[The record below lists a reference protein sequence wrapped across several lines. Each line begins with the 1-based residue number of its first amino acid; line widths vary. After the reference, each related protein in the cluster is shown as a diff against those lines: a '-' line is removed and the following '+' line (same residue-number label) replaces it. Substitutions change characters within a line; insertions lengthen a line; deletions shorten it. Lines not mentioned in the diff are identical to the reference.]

1 MPKARNADTCQKS
14 REKTQIR
21 GRSARVAWSQ
31 MASSTDRSAGL
42 GAMNG
47 GVEAL
52 AASHKPRN
60 DVELMAA
67 VASQDAA
74 AQREVLNRLGG
85 RVRKLTGLLCR
96 ERADADDAAQ
106 LALIAILK
114 SADGFRVA
122 TSLERWAE
130 RITVRTTLRARR
142 RERDRRNLLE
152 RWLAPNRPPWGGNSS
167 SEPLGID
174 ALLERLSPDRRR
186 TFVLHHALGYTVEE
200 IGELSE
206 TPVGTVKDRLV
217 SARRELR
224 AMLEREAQR
233 DDRRGAK

>member
-1 MPKARNADTCQKS
+1 MD
-14 REKTQIR
+14 E
-21 GRSARVAWSQ
+21 RVIAVAPSQ
-31 MASSTDRSAGL
+31 
-42 GAMNG
+42 
-47 GVEAL
+47 
-52 AASHKPRN
+52 KPRS

-67 VASQDAA
+67 VAARDPA
-74 AQREVLNRLGG
+74 AQREVLTRLGG

-130 RITVRTTLRARR
+130 RITIRTTLRSSR
-142 RERDRRNLLE
+142 RERNRRNLLE
-152 RWLAPNRPPWGGNSS
+152 RWLTPNRAPWGSGPRA
-167 SEPLGID
+167 EPLGLE
-174 ALLERLSPDRRR
+174 ALFERLSPDRRQA
-186 TFVLHHALGYTVEE
+186 FVLHHALGYTIEE
-200 IGELSE
+200 IADLSE

-224 AMLEREAQR
+224 AMLERDARRTE
-233 DDRRGAK
+233 RRGPT